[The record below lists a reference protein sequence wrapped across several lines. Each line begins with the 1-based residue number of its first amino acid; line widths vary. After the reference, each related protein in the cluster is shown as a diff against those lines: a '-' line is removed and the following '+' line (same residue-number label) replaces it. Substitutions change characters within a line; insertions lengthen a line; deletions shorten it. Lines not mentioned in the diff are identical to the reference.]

1 LEVCTPRGTLLVSQR
16 KGIQMSSDIT
26 FINKV
31 QEALEAGVIIA
42 DGHTLFAPEFYE
54 PFFTA
59 TELGHLIRKHQS
71 DGESWKSTIFDEN
84 GEVIPELE
92 AIYNLDFLY
101 WLASKLGVTKHT
113 TAMGRG
119 SQAEQL
125 KGFIREAIA

>member
-1 LEVCTPRGTLLVSQR
+1 
-16 KGIQMSSDIT
+16 MSSDIT

-31 QEALEAGVIIA
+31 QEALKAGVIIG

-54 PFFTA
+54 PYFTA
-59 TELGHLIRKHQS
+59 TELAHLIHKHES
-71 DGESWKSTIFDEN
+71 HGSWKSTIFDEN

-101 WLASKLGVTKHT
+101 WLASKLGVTERT

-119 SQAEQL
+119 SQAQQL
-125 KGFIREAIA
+125 TGFIREAIA